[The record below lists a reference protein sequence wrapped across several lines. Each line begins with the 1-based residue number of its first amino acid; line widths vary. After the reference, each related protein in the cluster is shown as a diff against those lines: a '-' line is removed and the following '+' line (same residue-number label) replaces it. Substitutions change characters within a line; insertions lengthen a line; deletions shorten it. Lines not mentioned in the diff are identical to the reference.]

1 MAAMALACRA
11 AQASSDSSALRT
23 SAFSCCSSQAS
34 AITVHVLPPAQPYR
48 LAFWNLRRPLRAYS
62 GNTRRPAARSSI
74 IRQPD
79 QGTAATGVLALM
91 PPDAMHANIVADVK
105 RF

>member
-11 AQASSDSSALRT
+11 AQASSRLVSLAHKRVQLLQLPGLRDHR
-23 SAFSCCSSQAS
+23 ARA
-34 AITVHVLPPAQPYR
+34 APAQPYR

-91 PPDAMHANIVADVK
+91 PPDAMPANIVADVK